1 MSRQNCKILLEVM
14 VTEGY
19 VTSVLDFD
27 SNQCL
32 DDYFFIMMNN
42 NSAIIRFSCAASC
55 VSCFHSMCFFLFFL
69 GAIHL
74 MFVILIAL
82 LTD

>member
-27 SNQCL
+27 SNQCQ
-32 DDYFFIMMNN
+32 DDYFFHN
-42 NSAIIRFSCAASC
+42 
-55 VSCFHSMCFFLFFL
+55 
-69 GAIHL
+69 
-74 MFVILIAL
+74 
-82 LTD
+82 DEQ